1 MKRGPTTKD
10 QARTMDRGPGTDQ
23 GPTPRAQEP
32 ISIGILITGGT
43 RADRLTAAAAR
54 ERGYPTHTRVALDA
68 RSLPFTRLDQLELPP
83 APRLVRID
91 DIELAFPDHQTGG
104 VRLVLT
110 QSTYLLQKLV
120 DRLAPDDVIIA
131 TADHDGGWRGFE
143 SATVP
148 ATKGTA
154 DTQHDTTLEDLSRA
168 ALAPAP
174 SVHPAPFVPLLARAF
189 AGESPDE
196 RAALTRD
203 AARAAPDSE
212 ICALCLASA
221 CREIEDVEG
230 ARAALDRA
238 LQLAPDWDAA
248 HFEDGKFWLAADDM
262 PRARDG
268 FARAAAMMPTFS
280 PAFSNLGATLG
291 ELDDA
296 EGAAAAFY
304 HALEHAPD
312 DFTLLN
318 NIGVVE
324 RERGRLDASEE
335 ALTRVTKLAPGFVFG
350 HYNLGHTRFLRA
362 DYAGALAAYETGWQ
376 LDSQKNR
383 RQGCRLAL
391 VRFANG
397 RVETAEREFWAL
409 ADSAPPDEREELLL
423 EAYEIGSALLQ
434 TLPQL
439 ASNRQFVDRIG
450 AALTV

>member
-1 MKRGPTTKD
+1 LIVGATRPDRIATARARKRD
-10 QARTMDRGPGTDQ
+10 
-23 GPTPRAQEP
+23 
-32 ISIGILITGGT
+32 
-43 RADRLTAAAAR
+43 
-54 ERGYPTHTRVALDA
+54 YPTHARVVLDA
-68 RSLPFTRLDQLELPP
+68 ASLPFVRLGQLELPP
-83 APRLVRID
+83 APRLVRVD
-91 DIELAFPDHQTGG
+91 DVELAFPDHQTGG

-120 DRLAPDDVIIA
+120 DRLTSGDVVIA
-131 TADHDGGWRGFE
+131 TANRDVGCRLFE
-143 SATVP
+143 CVTLKDAEG
-148 ATKGTA
+148 TK
-154 DTQHDTTLEDLSRA
+154 DTKENRA
-168 ALAPAP
+168 AFLGLDALT
-174 SVHPAPFVPLLARAF
+174 SAPFVSLLQRAF
-189 AGESPDE
+189 SSDSSIE
-196 RAALTRD
+196 RAALCRE
-203 AARAAPDSE
+203 AASAAPESE
-212 ICALCLASA
+212 VCALCLASA
-221 CREIEDVEG
+221 SREIDDIEG

-296 EGAAAAFY
+296 EGAAEAFY
-304 HALEHAPD
+304 HALERDPEN
-312 DFTLLN
+312 FTLLN

-324 RERGRLDASEE
+324 RERGQLEASED

-350 HYNLGHTRFLRA
+350 HYNLGHTRFLRG
-362 DYAGALAAYETGWQ
+362 DYGGALAAYEDGWQ

-397 RVETAEREFWAL
+397 RVETAEREFWAA

-423 EAYEIGSALLQ
+423 EAYEIGTALLQ
-434 TLPQL
+434 ALPQL
-439 ASNRQFVDRIG
+439 APNRQFVDRIG
-450 AALTV
+450 AALTL